1 MRTARPLLWS
11 KALTAHPL
19 SSGRASYLLEYRRS
33 HLWKWR
39 WIVAWFLSVCLAIV
53 AGLWLLFVLNPPGN
67 FHEYRGVTQALFL
80 RLCHEDKITFY
91 GPIEVSARWG
101 NQPHWHQMT
110 VQDLTMTIDQFHKGI
125 DAIKPVGSACHN
137 LETDDAIQG
146 PKFHLTLQ

>member
-1 MRTARPLLWS
+1 
-11 KALTAHPL
+11 
-19 SSGRASYLLEYRRS
+19 
-33 HLWKWR
+33 
-39 WIVAWFLSVCLAIV
+39 
-53 AGLWLLFVLNPPGN
+53 
-67 FHEYRGVTQALFL
+67 L

-125 DAIKPVGSACHN
+125 DAVKPVGSASHN

-146 PKFHLTLQ
+146 PKFHLTLSLRGRLYCGYCRGGVAGDLLAGHDQGRSQITLRQG